1 MKTIKFLGY
10 LIVCLSLLSLMYV
23 SCLAWIDPSAV
34 MQLVGVELNNNDALS
49 SIRGVYG
56 GVGFTL
62 IAVIIFFTLKNLR
75 HSLLLLAGF
84 WIMYALSRLITI
96 GIDGRLGDFGTKW
109 LTIELLFFGIS
120 LALYL
125 LLSKNLKIIK
135 A

>member
-75 HSLLLLAGF
+75 QLTFTSWILDNVCFISIDYNRNRWKARRF
-84 WIMYALSRLITI
+84 WYQMAYNRIVVFWNFISTLSSS
-96 GIDGRLGDFGTKW
+96 FQK
-109 LTIELLFFGIS
+109 
-120 LALYL
+120 
-125 LLSKNLKIIK
+125 SKNY
-135 A
+135 